1 MYKYIIQGIDGAEN
15 FGLISLVIFTVFF
28 SALLLWV
35 FTVDKS
41 YINHMKD
48 LPMDNSEES
57 ENFNPN
63 NHE

>member
-15 FGLISLVIFTVFF
+15 FGLISLVIFSVFF
-28 SALLLWV
+28 SVLLIWV

-48 LPMDNSEES
+48 LPMDNSEET

-63 NHE
+63 KHE